1 MHFIAIKIY
10 ITRRKYCI
18 LRKIII
24 VRKTDNY
31 KNFLLFRKNN
41 NNYKKKYNF
50 LKLLLKFLQWLISYV
65 SIHSATNVI
74 TCARFHLKQMWR
86 LMKKGKH

>member
-1 MHFIAIKIY
+1 MYFIAIKIY

-31 KNFLLFRKNN
+31 KKFFIVQ
-41 NNYKKKYNF
+41 KK
-50 LKLLLKFLQWLISYV
+50 
-65 SIHSATNVI
+65 
-74 TCARFHLKQMWR
+74 
-86 LMKKGKH
+86 